1 MKVTLQR
8 QEKNKVCLE
17 VEVDAAQV
25 SNTYERKFRE
35 AERTV
40 SVPGF
45 RKGKA
50 PRKIVEKYVYTDM
63 IKQDVLDQLLSDSYT
78 EALKNLEEPIE
89 PITEPQIEL
98 VKFDLKEPF
107 VYKATLEVKPEV
119 KLGQHK
125 GLELEVD
132 PLPEISDEDV
142 TNELEEL
149 RKRHGQVQTVEG
161 RGVQT
166 GDIATLDIYGE
177 VEGEPIPEGTTDNL
191 DMEIKADNFV
201 PGFTEQLVGV
211 EVNSEKTIDVTF
223 PDNYPVVELR
233 QKEGKFKVF
242 VKEIK
247 ELKLPEL
254 NDEFAKHIGE
264 HIGSNPIENLDD
276 LKSRIK
282 DELSRNR
289 ISSQGIKNQQTVIQ
303 TIVDTSE
310 VDVPESMMKRELYAM
325 WTNGEGKILS
335 DRKVAQEVLEASWEN
350 WQSREDMVAEATKRI
365 KTTLI
370 LSQIA
375 KEESIDLTSEELNR
389 ELQIFAQVYNT
400 PIDKIRE
407 MLINNNRMVPLI
419 DELLSVK
426 IVNWIE
432 ANSKVKVKGEVEEVA
447 APVEETPA
455 EA

>member
-17 VEVDAAQV
+17 VEVDATQV

-35 AERTV
+35 AERNV

-50 PRKIVEKYVYTDM
+50 PRKIVEKYIYVDM
-63 IKQDVLDQLLSDSYT
+63 IKQDVLDHLLSESYS

-107 VYKATLEVKPEV
+107 VYKATLEIKPEV

-125 GLELEVD
+125 GLELEVEA
-132 PLPEISDEDV
+132 LAEVSDEDV
-142 TNELEEL
+142 ANELEEL
-149 RKRHGQVQTVEG
+149 RKRHGQLQTVEG
-161 RGVQT
+161 RGIQN

-191 DMEIKADNFV
+191 DMEIKPGNFV
-201 PGFTEQLVGV
+201 PGFTEQLIGS

-223 PDNYPVVELR
+223 PDDYPVVELR

-242 VKEIK
+242 VKDLK

-254 NDEFAKHIGE
+254 NDDFAKHIGE
-264 HIGSNPIENLDD
+264 HLGANNPVNNLDD
-276 LKSRIK
+276 LKARIK
-282 DELSRNR
+282 EELSRNR
-289 ISSQGIKNQQTVIQ
+289 VSSQGIKNQQTLIQ
-303 TIVDTSE
+303 TIVDSSE
-310 VDVPESMMKRELYAM
+310 VEVPETMMKRELYAM
-325 WTNGEGKILS
+325 WTSGEGKILS
-335 DRKVAQEVLEASWEN
+335 DRKVAQEVLQASWEN

-375 KEESIDLTSEELNR
+375 KEENIDLSAEELDR

-400 PIDKIRE
+400 PIEKIRE

-426 IVNWIE
+426 IINWIE
-432 ANSKVKVKGEVEEVA
+432 ANSKVKVKGEAEEV
-447 APVEETPA
+447 TA

>member
-142 TNELEEL
+142 ANELEEL
-149 RKRHGQVQTVEG
+149 RKRHGQIQTVEG
-161 RGVQT
+161 RGIQT

-201 PGFTEQLVGV
+201 PGFTEQLVGA

-264 HIGSNPIENLDD
+264 HIGSTPIENLDA

-325 WTNGEGKILS
+325 WTSGEGKILS

-365 KTTLI
+365 KTTLV

-375 KEESIDLTSEELNR
+375 KEENIDLTADELNR

-447 APVEETPA
+447 APVETPA